1 MKLSAKEVARLT
13 EGELLSGVDDAEI
26 GGVSID
32 SRTVSAGELF
42 IAIRGP
48 HHDGHRFV
56 ASALERGASGVVVSE
71 PPADIVPG
79 DIPVELARAFVV
91 RVADTSKALQEL
103 AHGVRRSSS
112 ARIVAI
118 TGSMGKTTTK
128 DAAATAIGSAYSVLK
143 SEGNFNNLFGLPL
156 SLLKLR
162 DEDVAVLEMGMSEP
176 GEIARL
182 TEIAEPDVG
191 VLTNVDAVHLEFFP
205 SVTAIA
211 EAKGELLVGLAENAV
226 AVVNADDPLVLE
238 QARKFAGMKLSFGI
252 DASADLEA
260 RDIRTTAAG
269 LRFLAREG
277 ERSVEV
283 ASPLHGR
290 HNIYNLLAGL
300 AAARALD
307 VPLDRAAAALHTL
320 APARHR
326 GERLLLPAGVLV
338 IDETY
343 NSSPRALACAI
354 AALTEEDGARH
365 VAVVGDMLELGPQAE
380 AFHREIGRDVAARR
394 LGLVVGVGS
403 LGRIIVDAARE
414 AGMAG
419 ANLLAYADAAEV
431 GRDLAAHLRENDV
444 VLFKASRGIGLESA
458 IETVR
463 KKMEE
468 TH

>member
-1 MKLSAKEVARLT
+1 MKLSASEVARLT
-13 EGELLSGVDDAEI
+13 GGELLSGVGDTEI

-32 SRTVSAGELF
+32 SRTVSPGELF

-71 PPADIVPG
+71 PLAPG
-79 DIPVELARAFVV
+79 DISDVFCV

-103 AHGVRRSSS
+103 AHGVRRSSG

-128 DAAATAIGSAYSVLK
+128 DAAATAIGATHSVLK

-156 SLLKLR
+156 SLLKLQG
-162 DEDVAVLEMGMSEP
+162 EDVAVLEMGMSEP

-191 VLTNVDAVHLEFFP
+191 VLTNVGAVHLEFFP
-205 SVTAIA
+205 STAAIA
-211 EAKGELLVGLAENAV
+211 QAKGELLVGLAEDAV

-238 QARKFAGMKLSFGI
+238 QARRFAGTKLSFAI
-252 DASADLEA
+252 EASADLEA
-260 RDIRTTAAG
+260 HEIRTTAAG
-269 LRFLAREG
+269 LRFLAQEG
-277 ERSVEV
+277 ERVVEV

-326 GERLLLPAGVLV
+326 GERLSLPAGVLV

-343 NSSPRALACAI
+343 NSSPRALAYAI
-354 AALTEEDGARH
+354 AALAEEGGGRH
-365 VAVVGDMLELGPQAE
+365 VAVVGDMLELGPRAE

-394 LGLVVGVGS
+394 LGLVVGVGR
-403 LGRIIVDAARE
+403 LGRVIVDAARE
-414 AGMAG
+414 AGMAD
-419 ANLLAYADAAEV
+419 ANLLAYADAAAA
-431 GRDLAAHLRENDV
+431 GRELAAHLRENDV
-444 VLFKASRGIGLESA
+444 VLFKASRGIGLEKA
-458 IETVR
+458 IESVQ

-468 TH
+468 TR

>member
-13 EGELLSGVDDAEI
+13 RGELLSGAGDADI
-26 GGVSID
+26 SGVSID
-32 SRTVSAGELF
+32 SRTVSPGELF
-42 IAIRGP
+42 IAIRGH

-71 PPADIVPG
+71 PVAWGDAPG
-79 DIPVELARAFVV
+79 DMLCAFCV

-103 AHGVRRSSS
+103 AHGVRKSSGV
-112 ARIVAI
+112 RIVAI

-128 DAAATAIGSAYSVLK
+128 DAAATAIGAAHSVLK
-143 SEGNFNNLFGLPL
+143 SEGNLNNLFGLPL
-156 SLLKLR
+156 SLLKLQ

-191 VLTNVDAVHLEFFP
+191 VLTNVDAVHLEFF
-205 SVTAIA
+205 SSTAAIA
-211 EAKGELLVGLAENAV
+211 EAKGELLVGLAEDAV

-238 QARKFAGMKLSFGI
+238 QARKFAGVKLSFAI

-260 RDIRTTAAG
+260 SEIRTTAAG

-277 ERSVEV
+277 ERVVEV

-307 VPLDRAAAALHTL
+307 VPLDRAASALHTL

-326 GERLLLPAGVLV
+326 GERLSLPGGVLV

-354 AALTEEDGARH
+354 AALAEEAGGRR

-394 LGLVVGVGS
+394 LGLVVGVGP
-403 LGRIIVDAARE
+403 LGRTIVDAARE
-414 AGMAG
+414 AGMAD
-419 ANLLAYADAAEV
+419 ANLLVYADAAAA
-431 GRDLAAHLRENDV
+431 GRELAAHLRENDV
-444 VLFKASRGIGLESA
+444 VLFKASRGMGLEKA
-458 IETVR
+458 IESVQ

-468 TH
+468 TR